1 MQSTLMDSVRQAR
14 SDYDSGSDDDKI
26 EFTAQSKESSFVDES
41 KLACLLCKRRFS
53 SKEILQ
59 K

>member
-1 MQSTLMDSVRQAR
+1 MLDANRMAQA
-14 SDYDSGSDDDKI
+14 DYDSDEDDDKI
-26 EFTAQSKESSFVDES
+26 EFNSSSKESSLVDES

-53 SKEILQ
+53 SKEVLL